1 MDPRLALYYMCSLA
15 GMVMIVGGI
24 WLIYKEK
31 IYIDRE
37 SKQPIEINTPL
48 GNFKSNYPALA
59 LFALGFVPLI
69 YPIYSLNKLVGYVK
83 VDTVRIK
90 GPVETSAY
98 PALVY
103 AARAQDSLT
112 KNGEFRVPVPY
123 IGNDDYRLL
132 LVVNGRVFDEAR
144 VPDRV
149 KPGEDIRVE
158 FRPITVEQS
167 AFEPQINPVP
177 EIYR

>member
-1 MDPRLALYYMCSLA
+1 MDPRITLYYMCSVA
-15 GMVMIVGGI
+15 GFVMIVGGI

-37 SKQPIEINTPL
+37 SKQPVEINTPV

-69 YPIYSLNKLVGYVK
+69 YPIYALSTLVEYVK
-83 VDTVRIK
+83 VETKQIR
-90 GPVETSAY
+90 GPVETGAY

-103 AARAQDSLT
+103 AARAQDSLN
-112 KNGEFRVPVPY
+112 KNGEFRFPVPF
-123 IGNDDYRLL
+123 IGSDDYRLL
-132 LVVNGRVFDEAR
+132 LVVNGRVLDETR
-144 VPDRV
+144 VERG

-167 AFEPQINPVP
+167 PFESQLNPVSD
-177 EIYR
+177 IYR